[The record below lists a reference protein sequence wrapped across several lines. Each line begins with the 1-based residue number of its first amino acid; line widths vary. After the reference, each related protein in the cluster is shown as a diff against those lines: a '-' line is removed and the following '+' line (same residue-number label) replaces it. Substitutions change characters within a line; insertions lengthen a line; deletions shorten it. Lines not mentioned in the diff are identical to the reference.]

1 MAFLEGRA
9 PWGPEQLI
17 KMATGQLPDAY
28 GMRRPPRHGDTCE
41 TNNALDYRDRA
52 GCPNAASR
60 VLRSA
65 YAEWTVNLFS

>member
-1 MAFLEGRA
+1 
-9 PWGPEQLI
+9 
-17 KMATGQLPDAY
+17 MATPVRQTMPW
-28 GMRRPPRHGDTCE
+28 T
-41 TNNALDYRDRA
+41 YRDRA